1 MLLAAIYAASQST
14 LSTGLNSVASSWT
27 LDIQSRIS
35 KKEMSFEK
43 QTKIGQ
49 YVSLFV
55 GIFAIAVAILL
66 ASGGVTSAYEWF
78 NGFMGLVLGILV
90 GIFVLGVFFKSAN
103 TFGAFMGFIAAS
115 IIMIV
120 IKYQFT
126 DISIWSY
133 SMISIAIS
141 LLVGLPCSWLYTKF
155 THKVLEVL
163 PYTTYADF
171 KKEKASAR
179 MEKLVKPAKERR
191 YDFWTNQTQRTTRR

>member
-1 MLLAAIYAASQST
+1 
-14 LSTGLNSVASSWT
+14 
-27 LDIQSRIS
+27 
-35 KKEMSFEK
+35 
-43 QTKIGQ
+43 
-49 YVSLFV
+49 
-55 GIFAIAVAILL
+55 
-66 ASGGVTSAYEWF
+66 
-78 NGFMGLVLGILV
+78 MGLVLGILV

-179 MEKLVKPAKERR
+179 MEKLVNPAKG
-191 YDFWTNQTQRTTRR
+191 TTL